1 MNRKSTLNQKRSAT
15 ISEFRFITEEN
26 TEANALLQQEQQQPQ
41 LKQDQSLLQQHKRT
55 QSQTKLTKV
64 LPYKVTRSKS
74 VHAFQEYGKG
84 FVGSPLM
91 NSSIKSS
98 QINLPQSKKL
108 IKTNNTFATN
118 SSNNFAN
125 SIPQQPSTSIAVA
138 SEELRLPVPPPPSPP
153 PPSPPPVPQPPSP
166 IHPSPFISN
175 TIDDDNAQTS
185 LSYSSNLLN
194 YCQESVVTP
203 TYPVVATK
211 TPIVEFA
218 MQL

>member
-1 MNRKSTLNQKRSAT
+1 M
-15 ISEFRFITEEN
+15 
-26 TEANALLQQEQQQPQ
+26 LQQEQQQPQ

-125 SIPQQPSTSIAVA
+125 SNSTATFDIYCSGIRGTAIT
-138 SEELRLPVPPPPSPP
+138 STTPPSPHHHHH
-153 PPSPPPVPQPPSP
+153 QYHNLHLQFILHHLLATLLMMIMLKLRYLILP
-166 IHPSPFISN
+166 ICSI
-175 TIDDDNAQTS
+175 
-185 LSYSSNLLN
+185 
-194 YCQESVVTP
+194 
-203 TYPVVATK
+203 
-211 TPIVEFA
+211 IVKKV
-218 MQL
+218 

>member
-1 MNRKSTLNQKRSAT
+1 MQ
-15 ISEFRFITEEN
+15 
-26 TEANALLQQEQQQPQ
+26 
-41 LKQDQSLLQQHKRT
+41 
-55 QSQTKLTKV
+55 
-64 LPYKVTRSKS
+64 
-74 VHAFQEYGKG
+74 
-84 FVGSPLM
+84 
-91 NSSIKSS
+91 
-98 QINLPQSKKL
+98 
-108 IKTNNTFATN
+108 TN
-118 SSNNFAN
+118 SIISPIP
-125 SIPQQPSTSIAVA
+125 IPQQPSTSIAVA
-138 SEELRLPVPPPPSPP
+138 SEELRLPVPP

-194 YCQESVVTP
+194 YCQESVATP

>member
-26 TEANALLQQEQQQPQ
+26 TEANALLQQEQQQPK

-125 SIPQQPSTSIAVA
+125 SNSTATFDIYCSGIRGTAITSTTPTITTTSTTTSTSN
-138 SEELRLPVPPPPSPP
+138 SS
-153 PPSPPPVPQPPSP
+153 
-166 IHPSPFISN
+166 F
-175 TIDDDNAQTS
+175 TI
-185 LSYSSNLLN
+185 Y
-194 YCQESVVTP
+194 
-203 TYPVVATK
+203 
-211 TPIVEFA
+211 
-218 MQL
+218 

>member
-64 LPYKVTRSKS
+64 FPYKVTRSKS
-74 VHAFQEYGKG
+74 VHPFQEYGKG

-125 SIPQQPSTSIAVA
+125 SNSTATFDIYCSGIRGTAIT
-138 SEELRLPVPPPPSPP
+138 STT
-153 PPSPPPVPQPPSP
+153 PPSPPPVPQPPPP

-194 YCQESVVTP
+194 YCQESVATP

>member
-1 MNRKSTLNQKRSAT
+1 MHCCNKNSNNPK
-15 ISEFRFITEEN
+15 
-26 TEANALLQQEQQQPQ
+26 
-41 LKQDQSLLQQHKRT
+41 LKQDQSLLQQYKRT

-138 SEELRLPVPPPPSPP
+138 SEELRLPVPPHHHHH
-153 PPSPPPVPQPPSP
+153 QYHNLHLQFILHHLLATLLMMIMLKLRYLILP
-166 IHPSPFISN
+166 ICSI
-175 TIDDDNAQTS
+175 
-185 LSYSSNLLN
+185 
-194 YCQESVVTP
+194 
-203 TYPVVATK
+203 
-211 TPIVEFA
+211 IVKKV
-218 MQL
+218 

>member
-138 SEELRLPVPPPPSPP
+138 SEELRLPVPPHHHHPHHHHH
-153 PPSPPPVPQPPSP
+153 QYHNLHLQFILHHLLATLLMMIMLKLRYLILP
-166 IHPSPFISN
+166 ICSI
-175 TIDDDNAQTS
+175 
-185 LSYSSNLLN
+185 
-194 YCQESVVTP
+194 
-203 TYPVVATK
+203 
-211 TPIVEFA
+211 IVKKV
-218 MQL
+218 